1 MFKRLPVLLLAALV
15 FVLPVHAG
23 TIEPPNLDLAKK
35 ELTRYIESGEYGAK
49 VAEISVKASKYIT
62 KRAAKAKPGQK
73 LAIVFDID
81 ETTLSNM
88 SIIQSNG
95 FGYNPKLWN
104 EWVNEGRAP
113 AILPVQAIYE
123 TAVRHGLSVFFITS
137 RLESTRAATEHNLR
151 TVGYDAWANVF
162 LRTKEDL
169 RTTRQYKTGARR
181 EIEAAGYIIVAN
193 VGDQDSDLDGGH
205 AEKTFKLPNPFYIV
219 Y

>member
-1 MFKRLPVLLLAALV
+1 MFPRLSALLLAALV
-15 FVLPVHAG
+15 VVLPLRAT
-23 TIEPPNLDLAKK
+23 TIDPPNLDLAKK

-49 VAEISVKASKYIT
+49 VAEISVKASKYVT

-81 ETTLSNM
+81 ETTLSNL

-95 FGYNPKLWN
+95 FGYNPKLWT

-113 AILPVQAIYE
+113 AILPVQALYE
-123 TAVRHGLSVFFITS
+123 TAVRHGLSVFFITA
-137 RLESTRAATEHNLR
+137 RLETNRAVTERNLR

-162 LRTKEDL
+162 CRRAEDL
-169 RTTRQYKTGARR
+169 RTTKQYKTGARR
-181 EIEAAGYIIVAN
+181 EIEAAGYVIVAN
-193 VGDQDSDLDGGH
+193 VGDQDSDLEGGH
-205 AEKTFKLPNPFYIV
+205 AERVFKLPNPFYIV